1 MAFTDGSKGADGI
14 GYGYAIIAPTN
25 DTTRATGLGSLDATP
40 EVYDAEALGALRS
53 LEKAIEVAPPN
64 ARIHVCLDNTAV
76 IWGLRA
82 STPVSSR
89 RSGLQE
95 IPRTSR

>member
-1 MAFTDGSKGADGI
+1 MAFTDGPKGADGI

-25 DTTRATGLGSLDATP
+25 DTTRATGLGSLDATA
-40 EVYDAEALGALRS
+40 EVFDAEALRALWG
-53 LEKAIEVAPPN
+53 LEKAIEVAPSN
-64 ARIHVCLDNTAV
+64 AGIHVCLDNTAV

-82 STPVSSR
+82 SRPIAV
-89 RSGLQE
+89 GLQE